1 MRDYPLHPG
10 LRTFW
15 VDLQRER
22 LKAIEPGG
30 RIILDNP
37 NDGRY
42 EIPFSAIS
50 KYFQLDDPAIYKWT
64 MYLTAR
70 ATQPNFFTILSKKM
84 LPDGRRENTVI
95 VDDFDAS
102 KYFVSDLE
110 KAKSNEEPEMLVF
123 DTSQTKSA
131 EAEIE
136 AEIDTSSRF
145 EMENELE
152 GFLAQN
158 WSTIFPEWEKM
169 GRQVPA
175 GDAGRMDFLG
185 KHKTS
190 GHFQVWELKRGES
203 DDAALAQVLKYGGRR
218 QVQSERRNHMP
229 YSGRRSEA
237 CCESAGWKGNRIRI
251 SSEIQPEASRYTF
264 LSSAALTR
272 MADVFIKFLYK
283 TW

>member
-203 DDAALAQVLKYGGRR
+203 DDAALAQVLRYMGYITKNMAGGDKSKVSGAIICLTQGEGLKLAVSQLDGRVTVLEY
-218 QVQSERRNHMP
+218 QVKFNLKP
-229 YSGRRSEA
+229 A
-237 CCESAGWKGNRIRI
+237 AI
-251 SSEIQPEASRYTF
+251 
-264 LSSAALTR
+264 LS
-272 MADVFIKFLYK
+272 
-283 TW
+283 